1 MIQSLE
7 RASTILH
14 LFEQQPDWGITQIAE
29 QMQLSKSTV
38 FGLVSTL
45 EHLGFLSKKQDTDR
59 YCLGLE
65 LYRLGNLVDT
75 DTHPSSS
82 YALVR
87 DANKQYT
94 LRITNPQIFWSTS
107 KYLVVLVK

>member
-45 EHLGFLSKKQDTDR
+45 EHLGFLSKSRIQTGTVSGWSFTG
-59 YCLGLE
+59 LGIWWI
-65 LYRLGNLVDT
+65 
-75 DTHPSSS
+75 
-82 YALVR
+82 
-87 DANKQYT
+87 Q
-94 LRITNPQIFWSTS
+94 TS
-107 KYLVVLVK
+107 AS